1 MKKQSYRLLFL
12 LLAVLAGVGQAR
24 ADDGNKKGDANGDE
38 VIDVTDASVVTDK
51 FHNTAEPSC
60 PLNSDANGDGVIDVT
75 DVSIILDL
83 FHFGSV
89 DGQGTISGWTEGNS
103 GDELQPQ
110 EVTEDEGD

>member
-12 LLAVLAGVGQAR
+12 LLAMLAGVGQAR

-51 FHNTAEPSC
+51 YHNTAEPSC
-60 PLNSDANGDGVIDVT
+60 PLNSDVNGDGVIDIT

-89 DGQGTISGWTEGNS
+89 DSSNTIFPW
-103 GDELQPQ
+103 Q
-110 EVTEDEGD
+110 EKPGGEQEFTVD